1 MPGDSHAADPP
12 DTAKTVTVLLQQWTG
27 GDAAALDRLMPL
39 VYSSLKSLAAGYW
52 RREPGGHTLQ
62 PTAVVHEA
70 FLRLLGQQE
79 VSWQSRTQFLA
90 IAARMMRRVL
100 TDHARRRRADKRG
113 GTGAVRVEFDEQID
127 SWPGRDGTPAPD
139 LVALDDA
146 LRALEALDPRQADVV
161 QLRYFGGLTIDE
173 AAEALDLS
181 PATVKREW
189 RTAQAWLLREMTR

>member
-1 MPGDSHAADPP
+1 MSADP
-12 DTAKTVTVLLQQWTG
+12 TADPSADPENVTVLLQEWTE
-27 GDAAALDRLMPL
+27 GDEAALDRLMPL

-70 FLRLLGQQE
+70 FLRLLGQQD

-100 TDHARRRRADKRG
+100 TDHARRRRAEKRG
-113 GTGAVRVEFDEQID
+113 GVDAVRVEFDEEID
-127 SWPGRDGTPAPD
+127 SWPPRDGVAGPD
-139 LVALDDA
+139 LVALDEA
-146 LRALEALDPRQADVV
+146 LRALEALDPRQADIV
-161 QLRYFGGLTIDE
+161 QLRFFGGLTIDE

-181 PATVKREW
+181 PATIKREW